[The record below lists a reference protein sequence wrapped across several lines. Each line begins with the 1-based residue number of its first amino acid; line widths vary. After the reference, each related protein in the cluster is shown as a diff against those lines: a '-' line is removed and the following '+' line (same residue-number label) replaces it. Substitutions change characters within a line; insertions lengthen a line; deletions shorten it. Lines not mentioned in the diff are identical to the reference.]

1 MNDFIYRN
9 PVFLTILFAVEDIDL
24 QLIYYYC
31 LSKLS
36 RMAIAFHFSPPDGN
50 AKAFTGNSVPHLTIG
65 ARRYYAYVTKMMG
78 APSSLTASCPHLL
91 TKMPEKTPKN
101 DQQGSDIC

>member
-24 QLIYYYC
+24 QLIYYCC

-36 RMAIAFHFSPPDGN
+36 RMAIVSHHSPPDGN
-50 AKAFTGNSVPHLTIG
+50 AKAFPDNPIPHLTIG
-65 ARRYYAYVTKMMG
+65 VRRYYAYVTKMMG
-78 APSSLTASCPHLL
+78 APSSLTASCP
-91 TKMPEKTPKN
+91 
-101 DQQGSDIC
+101 IC